1 MRRKSYRAALVG
13 LSSTVILLAACGGK
27 SEADLI
33 ASARSHLDK
42 RETQAAI
49 IQLKN
54 ALEKNASSGEARA
67 LLGRALLDD
76 RDPAAAEIELRKAL
90 EAGARKDSVLPS
102 LALALLQLG
111 HGDRLLAQFE
121 TETLQDPLAHAELK
135 TAIAAAHAQRG
146 DRDRA
151 REALANA
158 LAVRPDHAPATLV
171 QARLAAMD
179 DDVDGALRLVDGLLA
194 RDPAN
199 EWAGQAKG
207 DLLWFG
213 KNDLD
218 GALET
223 HRRVLAAHPKAIGSH
238 SSVISILFGSG
249 QTAQAREQFTRMKAA
264 VPTHPETLFFDAQFA
279 FLDKDLRRTRE
290 LTDLVLVAATSHFK
304 ALELAAAAEYQLGNH
319 VQAQAFADRALKVVP
334 GLVLARQIQARSL
347 LRVGQP
353 ARALQTLQ
361 PLLASAGVDGAT
373 LALAGEVAMQ
383 TGDVQQAE
391 AFFQRATRAAPGDT
405 RIRTSAA
412 LSRLGSGAAG
422 AAALRELE
430 QIALTDSDTRADLT
444 LISAR
449 IANKDAEG
457 ALKAIAALQAK
468 TPAHPLPDQ
477 LRGQVL
483 VARRDADGARKAFE
497 AALAKDARYLPAVN
511 ALAAIDM
518 ASGKPD
524 AARKRLNDLL
534 KLDPRNAQAMIALSA
549 VAAASGGSPDEVLRH
564 LVDAVKA
571 DPTDTSAHG
580 ALIGHHLRAGD
591 RASALTAAQQASAAL
606 PNDTGVM
613 ELLGQVQ
620 IVAGNPQQ
628 AVATFRRLTALAP
641 DNPRLQVQLAEALL
655 ATRDNAQAA
664 RALRKALEL
673 DPGQGEARRAL
684 AIMALQDRRPQEAL
698 AIARDWQKHSPK
710 DGGGFALEGDVEVS
724 RRNWA
729 PAIDAYQAALR
740 LTEATEAAMKLHA
753 AYRAAGRGAEAD
765 RVAADW
771 ERKRPQDAVFHFY
784 LGDVATNDKAY
795 GRAEQHYRT
804 VLQSQPANALAMN
817 NVAWLLLRQSK
828 PGALAMAERA
838 DALLPNRA
846 PVLDTLASAQAA
858 EGRFTDAV
866 KTQRRA
872 IAGSPE
878 DPHLQL
884 RLAEYLLKAGQK
896 SEARQQLE
904 ALARLGDRFSAHK
917 EVAALQR
924 SL

>member
-1 MRRKSYRAALVG
+1 MRRKSFRSAVVG
-13 LSSTVILLAACGGK
+13 LGSAVVLLTACGGK
-27 SEADLI
+27 SEAELI
-33 ASARSHLDK
+33 ASARTHLDK

-49 IQLKN
+49 IELKN

-90 EAGARKDSVLPS
+90 EAGASKESVLS
-102 LALALLQLG
+102 ALAQALLQLG
-111 HGDRLLAQFE
+111 QGDRLLSQFG

-135 TAIAAAHAQRG
+135 TAVAAAHAQRG

-151 REALANA
+151 RDTLAAA
-158 LAVRPDHAPATLV
+158 LAVRPDHAAATLV

-179 DDVDGALRLVDGLLA
+179 DDVDGAIRLVDGLLA
-194 RDPAN
+194 KDPAS

-218 GALET
+218 GALEV
-223 HRRVLAAHPKAIGSH
+223 HRRVLAAHPKAVGSH
-238 SSVISILFGSG
+238 SSVIAILFGSG

-264 VPTHPETLFFDAQFA
+264 LPTHPETLFFEAQFA

-290 LTDLVLVAATSHFK
+290 LTDLVLVAAANHFK

-334 GLVLARQIQARSL
+334 GLVLARQIQARSQ

-361 PLLASAGVDGAT
+361 PLLASAAVDGAT

-383 TGDVQQAE
+383 AGDVQQAE
-391 AFFQRATRAAPGDT
+391 AFFQRATQVAPGDT
-405 RIRTSAA
+405 RVRTSAA

-430 QIALTDSDTRADLT
+430 QIAVTEGDSRADLA

-449 IANKDAEG
+449 IANKDADG

-483 VARRDADGARKAFE
+483 VAKRDADGARKAFE
-497 AALAKDARYLPAVN
+497 AALAKDAKYLPAVN

-524 AARKRLNDLL
+524 AARQRLNDLL

-564 LVDAVKA
+564 LMDAVKA

-580 ALIGHHLRAGD
+580 ALIGHHLRAGNPV
-591 RASALTAAQQASAAL
+591 SALTAVQQASAAL
-606 PNDTGVM
+606 PNDSGIM

-628 AVATFRRLTALAP
+628 AVSTFRRMTSLQP
-641 DNPRLQVQLAEALL
+641 DNPRLQIQLAEALL

-673 DPGQGEARRAL
+673 DPGQGDARRAL

-698 AIARDWQKHSPK
+698 AIARDWQKHNPK
-710 DGGGFALEGDVEVS
+710 DGGGFALEGDVEAS

-729 PAIDAYQAALR
+729 PAISAYQAALR
-740 LTEATEAAMKLHA
+740 LSDATEAAMKLHA
-753 AYRAAGRGAEAD
+753 AYRAADRGADAD
-765 RVAADW
+765 RVTAEW
-771 ERKRPQDAVFHFY
+771 ERKRPLDPVFHFY
-784 LGDVATNDKAY
+784 LGDVATKDKAY
-795 GRAEQHYRT
+795 ARAEQHYRN
-804 VLQSQPANALAMN
+804 VLRNQPANALAMN
-817 NVAWLLLRQSK
+817 NIAWLLLQQSK
-828 PGALAMAERA
+828 PGALPMAERA

-858 EGRFTDAV
+858 AGRMADAV
-866 KTQRRA
+866 KTQKRA
-872 IAGSPE
+872 FAASPE

-884 RLAEYLLKAGQK
+884 RLAGYLLKAGQK
-896 SEARQQLE
+896 SEAREHLE
-904 ALARLGDRFSAHK
+904 ALARLGDKFSEHK

>member
-1 MRRKSYRAALVG
+1 MRRKSVRAAVVAW
-13 LSSTVILLAACGGK
+13 SSTVVLLTACGGK
-27 SEADLI
+27 SEAELI
-33 ASARSHLDK
+33 ASAREHLDK

-90 EAGARKDSVLPS
+90 DAGARKENVLP
-102 LALALLQLG
+102 ALAQAMLQLG
-111 HGDRLLAQFE
+111 QGDRLLAQFG

-135 TAIAAAHAQRG
+135 TAVAAAHAQRG

-151 REALANA
+151 REMLAAA

-179 DDVDGALRLVDGLLA
+179 DDIDGAIRLVDGLLA
-194 RDPAN
+194 KDPAS

-213 KNDLD
+213 KNDTS
-218 GALET
+218 GALEV
-223 HRRVLAAHPKAIGSH
+223 HRRVLAAHPKAAGSH
-238 SSVISILFGSG
+238 SSVIAILFGSG

-264 VPTHPETLFFDAQFA
+264 LPTHPETLFFEAQFA
-279 FLDKDLRRTRE
+279 FLDQDLRRTRE
-290 LTDLVLVAATSHFK
+290 LTDLVLVAAVNHFK

-347 LRVGQP
+347 LRIGQP
-353 ARALQTLQ
+353 ARALQALQ
-361 PLLASAGVDGAT
+361 PLLSNANVDGAT

-383 TGDVQQAE
+383 NGDAQQAE
-391 AFFQRATRAAPGDT
+391 TFFQRATKAAPGDT
-405 RIRTSAA
+405 RVRTAAA

-430 QIALTDSDTRADLT
+430 QIATAAGDTRADLA

-449 IANKDAEG
+449 IAQRDADG
-457 ALKAIAALQAK
+457 ALKAIDALQPKMAH
-468 TPAHPLPDQ
+468 HPLPDQ

-483 VARRDADGARKAFE
+483 VAKRDADGARRAFE
-497 AALAKDARYLPAVN
+497 AALAKDAKYLPAVN
-511 ALAAIDM
+511 ALAAMDV
-518 ASGKPD
+518 AAGKPD

-549 VAAASGGSPDEVLRH
+549 IAAHSGGAPDEVLRH

-571 DPTDTSAHG
+571 DPTDPSVHS

-591 RASALTAAQQASAAL
+591 AASALTAAQRAGAAL
-606 PNDTGVM
+606 PNDAAVA

-620 IVAGNPQQ
+620 IVAGSPQQ
-628 AVATFRRLTALAP
+628 AVSTFRRLTALQP
-641 DNPRLQVQLAEALL
+641 DNQRLQLHLAEALL
-655 ATRDNAQAA
+655 ATQDGAQAS

-673 DPGQGEARRAL
+673 DPQQGEARRAL
-684 AIMALQDRRPQEAL
+684 GMMALRDRRPAEAL
-698 AIARDWQKHSPK
+698 STAREWQKHDPK
-710 DGGGFALEGDVEVS
+710 DAGGFALEGDVEAS
-724 RRNWA
+724 RRNWV
-729 PAIDAYQAALR
+729 PAISAYQAALK
-740 LTEATEAAMKLHA
+740 LSDATEAAMKLHA
-753 AYRAAGRGAEAD
+753 AYRAAGRYADAD

-771 ERKRPQDAVFHFY
+771 ERRRAQDPAFQFY

-795 GRAEQHYRT
+795 ARAEQHYRN
-804 VLQSQPANALAMN
+804 VLRSQPGNALAMN
-817 NVAWLLLRQSK
+817 NIAWLLLQQSK
-828 PGALAMAERA
+828 PGALELAQRA

-846 PVLDTLASAQAA
+846 PVLDTLAAAQAA
-858 EGRFTDAV
+858 AGRMADAV
-866 KTQRRA
+866 KTQKRA
-872 IAGSPE
+872 LAASPQ

-884 RLAEYLLKAGQK
+884 RLAGYLLKAGQK
-896 SEARQQLE
+896 SEAREHLE
-904 ALARLGDRFSAHK
+904 VLARLGDRFSAQK

-924 SL
+924 LL